1 LGGFAVRKDFE
12 MSFHIGTQN
21 AGVVNNVG
29 GDQHI
34 TGGQQGTLVVTPQVR
49 EALDAL
55 RSAVASADLDGR
67 QGREATRQLDEIE
80 VVVGS
85 ATPEPERVA
94 GPLEKLTRLLV
105 AAGPIAA
112 AVGPLQTLAG
122 WLGQLGAGVLR
133 LLPGLG

>member
-1 LGGFAVRKDFE
+1 

-55 RSAVASADLDGR
+55 RSAVASADLDSR

-85 ATPEPERVA
+85 AAPEPERVA

>member
-1 LGGFAVRKDFE
+1 

-21 AGVVNNVG
+21 AGVVNNVA

-34 TGGQQGTLVVTPQVR
+34 TGGQHGTLVTTPEVLQALQALRATV
-49 EALDAL
+49 ATVHLDA
-55 RSAVASADLDGR
+55 SAR
-67 QGREATRQLDEIE
+67 KEAICQLDEID
-80 VVVGS
+80 
-85 ATPEPERVA
+85 AAAKRARPEPEKIA

-112 AVGPLQTLAG
+112 TVGPLQTIAA
-122 WLGQLGAGVLR
+122 WLGNVGAGVLR